1 MGSPV
6 GVGTAATGAND
17 GRMPAFAGC
26 TTVAGA
32 LVVGAA
38 GIGATDG
45 LMPTVAGCATGF
57 VPTLDLGAAAAAA
70 DFIPRVAGASP
81 ARAKKAPT
89 PTGRFLRL
97 DRRLRCDSTR
107 TGGTS
112 KL

>member
-17 GRMPAFAGC
+17 GLMPAFAGC

-38 GIGATDG
+38 GAGASEG

-57 VPTLDLGAAAAAA
+57 ALALELGAAAA

>member
-38 GIGATDG
+38 GTGATDG
-45 LMPTVAGCATGF
+45 LMPPVAGCATGF
-57 VPTLDLGAAAAAA
+57 VLVLDFGAAVAA

-81 ARAKKAPT
+81 ARAKNAPT

-97 DRRLRCDSTR
+97 ERRLRCDSTR